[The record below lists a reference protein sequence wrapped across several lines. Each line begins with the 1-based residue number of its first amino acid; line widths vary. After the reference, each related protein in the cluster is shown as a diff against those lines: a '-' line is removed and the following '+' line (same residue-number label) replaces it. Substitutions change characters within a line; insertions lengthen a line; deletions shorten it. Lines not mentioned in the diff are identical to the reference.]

1 MKRSIRDFLL
11 TLILALVIF
20 SVVAFFLI
28 RAAESLMGDVMDKI
42 ETQKENLPETQ
53 EVAQTLEAP
62 VTAAPA
68 AVASLLL

>member
-1 MKRSIRDFLL
+1 MKRSVRDYLL

-42 ETQKENLPETQ
+42 ETQKENQPETL
-53 EVAQTLEAP
+53 EAAQTLETPAP
-62 VTAAPA
+62 AVPPA
-68 AVASLLL
+68 AVSLLL